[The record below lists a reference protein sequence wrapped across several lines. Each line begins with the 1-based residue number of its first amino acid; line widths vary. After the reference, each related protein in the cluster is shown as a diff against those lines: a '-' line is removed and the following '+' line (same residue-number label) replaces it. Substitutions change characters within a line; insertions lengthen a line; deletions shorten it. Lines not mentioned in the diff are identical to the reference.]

1 MWRSGGQSGQA
12 TVEWAGLLLAIALAL
27 GAVALGARGAVR
39 EPAGGESAGPELGQ
53 ALAKRITCAAR
64 DLPAAPRACSAGAN
78 GGAPASGR
86 GLPRAPG
93 VPPSARRAL
102 PRLPR
107 LPNRRP
113 RGALGTRL
121 ERLGRAGQA
130 VEGAWLACLGYGAL
144 RYDLEHPRTPRQM
157 RPIGA
162 TLDIVGDCLN
172 PWELLPG

>member
-1 MWRSGGQSGQA
+1 
-12 TVEWAGLLLAIALAL
+12 VGLLLAIALAL
-27 GAVALGARGAVR
+27 GALALGARGAVR
-39 EPAGGESAGPELGQ
+39 EPAGAELGR
-53 ALAKRITCAAR
+53 ALAMHI
-64 DLPAAPRACSAGAN
+64 ACSARDMC
-78 GGAPASGR
+78 ASPEVGSDGVR
-86 GLPRAPG
+86 GLPPAPG
-93 VPPSARRAL
+93 LPPSARRAL

-113 RGALGTRL
+113 RGGVGARL

-162 TLDIVGDCLN
+162 TLGIVGDCLN